1 MTAIRFKSVFCPCM
15 CGAAVRRKSVSALF
29 PPVVESVLSPCSV
42 CWKATENFDF
52 TERLL
57 FGIGFRPHRNLE
69 ILGKR
74 KVGLRISPK
83 RILAKGQALASMKPA
98 FATLRLGKP
107 EGAAKVEGAPPLRI
121 TPLRRT
127 GWFKA

>member
-1 MTAIRFKSVFCPCM
+1 MLWIISIISVIY
-15 CGAAVRRKSVSALF
+15 A
-29 PPVVESVLSPCSV
+29 
-42 CWKATENFDF
+42 ENFDF

-74 KVGLRISPK
+74 KVGLRIRPK

-127 GWFKA
+127 GWFKPWAERHRDDAPSQSFGATSAQGRRGDAEI